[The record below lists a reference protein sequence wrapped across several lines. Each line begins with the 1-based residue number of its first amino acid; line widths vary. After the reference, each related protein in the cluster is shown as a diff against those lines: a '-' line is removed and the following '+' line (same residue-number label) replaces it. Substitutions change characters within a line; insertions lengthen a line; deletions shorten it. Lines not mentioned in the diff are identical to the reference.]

1 MQAKFTEKE
10 YVVTLI
16 FATSLFT
23 LWGIAITMGDVLNKH
38 FQNVLQV
45 SKANS
50 GLVQLSLFGA
60 YAVMG
65 IPAGLV
71 MKRFGYKKGV
81 LFGLTLY
88 AIGAFLFVPAA
99 NSFSFTAFRLAL
111 FVLACG
117 LATLEAVAHPFVAA
131 LGDQRTSDRRI
142 NLAHAFNGI
151 GAVSGPQIGRHFL
164 FTAVAGATVVGTND
178 SLNSVKTLY
187 VLIGCMVAAVGLAF
201 SFVKVPPLNNPHDA
215 TPENTETA
223 LNVDTEPSKTL
234 FQHQHFVWAAVAQ
247 LFNVAA
253 QGGTWA
259 FFINYGHEVM
269 KFTDATAANYFSV
282 SMAMMMIGR
291 FTGTW
296 FMKFIAPNKLLAI
309 YAGANILMCLIVA
322 QGWGWVSFIALLF
335 INFFFSIMFP
345 TIFSLGLKNLGRHSQ
360 LASSYITMG
369 VVGGAFMPY
378 IMGKIAN
385 QNVAHAYYLPI
396 ICYLVV
402 CLFGIRLYKVKHRR
416 KEVELAS
423 DVTS

>member
-1 MQAKFTEKE
+1 MQAKFTEKK
-10 YVVTLI
+10 YVVSLV
-16 FATSLFT
+16 FATSLFM
-23 LWGIAITMGDVLNKH
+23 LWGVAITMGDVLNKH

-71 MKRFGYKKGV
+71 MKRFGYKNGV
-81 LFGLTLY
+81 LFGLALY

-151 GAVSGPQIGRHFL
+151 GAVSGPQIGRHFF
-164 FTAVAGATVVGTND
+164 FTAAAGTVVAAA
-178 SLNSVKTLY
+178 SLDSVKTLY
-187 VLIGCMVAAVGLAF
+187 VLIGSVVALLGLAF
-201 SFVKVPPLNNPHDA
+201 SFVKVPPLTDLHEA
-215 TPENTETA
+215 TPENTEAA
-223 LNVDTEPSKTL
+223 LNIDVEPAKKL
-234 FQHQHFVWAAVAQ
+234 FQHKHFVWAVVAQ

-259 FFINYGHEVM
+259 FFINYGHDVM
-269 KFTDATAANYFSV
+269 GFTDATAANYFSL
-282 SMAMMMIGR
+282 SMLMMMVGR
-291 FTGTW
+291 FTGTY
-296 FMKFIAPNKLLAI
+296 FMQFVAP
-309 YAGANILMCLIVA
+309 NILMCLIVA
-322 QGWGWVSFIALLF
+322 QAWGWPSFIALLL

-345 TIFSLGLKNLGRHSQ
+345 TIFSLGLKNLGGHSQ

-369 VVGGAFMPY
+369 VVGGALMPY

-385 QNVAHAYYLPI
+385 HNVAHAYYLPI
-396 ICYLVV
+396 ICYIVV
-402 CLFGIRLYKVKHRR
+402 CFFGMRLYKVQHQKKHTYD
-416 KEVELAS
+416 KAI
-423 DVTS
+423 

>member
-1 MQAKFTEKE
+1 M
-10 YVVTLI
+10 
-16 FATSLFT
+16 
-23 LWGIAITMGDVLNKH
+23 LWGVAITMGDVLNKH
-38 FQNVLQV
+38 FQNVLHV

-71 MKRFGYKKGV
+71 MKKFGYKNGV
-81 LFGLTLY
+81 LFGLALY

-151 GAVSGPQIGRHFL
+151 GAVSGPQIGRHF
-164 FTAVAGATVVGTND
+164 FFSAVAAGTVVTTAA
-178 SLNSVKTLY
+178 SLDSVKILY
-187 VLIGCMVAAVGLAF
+187 ILIGSVVALLGLAF
-201 SFVKVPPLNNPHDA
+201 AFVKVPALNDPHEA
-215 TPENTETA
+215 TPENTEAA
-223 LNVDTEPSKTL
+223 LNIDTEPAKTL
-234 FQHQHFVWAAVAQ
+234 FQHKHFVWAVVAQ

-259 FFINYGHEVM
+259 FFINYGHDVM
-269 KFTDATAANYFSV
+269 GFTDATAANYFSL
-282 SMAMMMIGR
+282 SMLMMMIGR
-291 FTGTW
+291 FTGTY
-296 FMKFIAPNKLLAI
+296 FMKFVAPHKLLAI
-309 YAGANILMCLIVA
+309 YASANVLMCLVVA
-322 QGWGWVSFIALLF
+322 QAWGWPSFVALLF

-360 LASSYITMG
+360 MASSYITMG
-369 VVGGAFMPY
+369 VVGGALMPY
-378 IMGKIAN
+378 LMGKIAN
-385 QNVAHAYYLPI
+385 HNVAHAYYLPI
-396 ICYLVV
+396 LCYLVV
-402 CLFGIRLYKVKHRR
+402 CLFAVRLYKVEHQEK
-416 KEVELAS
+416 KTQFEAV
-423 DVTS
+423 